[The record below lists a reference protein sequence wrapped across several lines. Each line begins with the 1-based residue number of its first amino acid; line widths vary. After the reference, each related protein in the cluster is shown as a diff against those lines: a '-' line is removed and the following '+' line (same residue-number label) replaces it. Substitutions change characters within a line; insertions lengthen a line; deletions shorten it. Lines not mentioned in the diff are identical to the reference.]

1 LGPRG
6 PTMTY
11 HAKVIAGGKL
21 VIPAEL
27 RRELGIEPGDSLTVD
42 RDEAGHIVLKTRAQV
57 VHEVQSRFRALRAA
71 TEGSIV
77 DELLAERREQ
87 AQLEQQKMD
96 EWLAGKR

>member
-1 LGPRG
+1 
-6 PTMTY
+6 MTY

-57 VHEVQSRFRALRAA
+57 VQEVQSTFRALRGPAA
-71 TEGSIV
+71 QGSIV
-77 DELLAERREQ
+77 DELLAERQEQ
-87 AQLEQQKMD
+87 ARLEQRKMD

>member
-1 LGPRG
+1 
-6 PTMTY
+6 MTY

-57 VHEVQSRFRALRAA
+57 VQEVQSTFRALRGPAA
-71 TEGSIV
+71 GGEGSIV
-77 DELLAERREQ
+77 DELLAERQEQ
-87 AQLEQQKMD
+87 ARLEQHKMD

>member
-1 LGPRG
+1 
-6 PTMTY
+6 MTY

-57 VHEVQSRFRALRAA
+57 VQEVQSRFRALRGAE

>member
-1 LGPRG
+1 
-6 PTMTY
+6 MTY

-57 VHEVQSRFRALRAA
+57 VHEVQSRFRALRGAA

-96 EWLAGKR
+96 EWLAEKR

>member
-1 LGPRG
+1 
-6 PTMTY
+6 MTY

-57 VHEVQSRFRALRAA
+57 VQEVQSTFRALRGPVAEG
-71 TEGSIV
+71 EGSIV
-77 DELLAERREQ
+77 DELLAERQEQ
-87 AQLEQQKMD
+87 GRLEQQKMD